1 MKLLAPVLWA
11 MAALGVTWLVAVDSK
26 ESCTKHSNGCSTP
39 LRLPCQEYFRPA
51 CDIHDNCYHCG
62 KTFGISREEC
72 DKAFLKDMNT
82 LCKKLGSN
90 SATCPAR
97 GKREVTSHR
106 ATSIAHSRLWKTALD
121 QKSFLNRKARQVFFL
136 LPTTCQGWAKNYHL
150 AVKLAGANSYSV
162 TTDLETCQGLEH
174 CLPNH

>member
-62 KTFGISREEC
+62 KTFGISRGEC
-72 DKAFLKDMNT
+72 DEAFLKDMT
-82 LCKKLGSN
+82 ALCEKLGRD
-90 SATCPAR
+90 SATCPATRKR
-97 GKREVTSHR
+97 GVTSRR
-106 ATSIAHSRLWKTALD
+106 ATSIAHSRLWTKALV
-121 QKSFLNRKARQVFFL
+121 QKSFLNRKAGQSIQPPTSCQV
-136 LPTTCQGWAKNYHL
+136 WAQNYHW
-150 AVKLAGANSYSV
+150 AVKLAGASRYSG
-162 TTDLETCQGLEH
+162 TTDLEACQGLEH

>member
-39 LRLPCQEYFRPA
+39 LRLPCQEYFRTA
-51 CDIHDNCYHCG
+51 CDKHDSCYHCG
-62 KTFGISREEC
+62 KTFGISRKEC
-72 DKAFLKDMNT
+72 DDAFLKDMET
-82 LCKKLGSN
+82 LCKKLGRN
-90 SATCPAR
+90 FATCPAR
-97 GKREVTSHR
+97 RKRGVTSHR

-121 QKSFLNRKARQVFFL
+121 QKSFLNRKARQIPNPCLYWANKFY
-136 LPTTCQGWAKNYHL
+136 TTVNL
-150 AVKLAGANSYSV
+150 FGARYYSG
-162 TTDLETCQGLEH
+162 TTDPKDCQGLRH